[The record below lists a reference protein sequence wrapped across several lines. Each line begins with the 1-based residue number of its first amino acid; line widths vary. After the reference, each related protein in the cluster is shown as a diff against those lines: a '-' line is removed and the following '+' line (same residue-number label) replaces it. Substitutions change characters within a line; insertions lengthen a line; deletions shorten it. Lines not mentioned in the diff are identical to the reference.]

1 MGTMTA
7 TRPPRLQ
14 QGDLIIRDGPF
25 TLAERDALPAD
36 GYRHELLDGVLVMAP
51 APGRRHQDIV
61 PRVWRLLVAAAPRSC
76 KVTLAPFDVVLGP
89 RTVLEPDVLVA
100 LRADLGPSR
109 LETAPLL
116 AVEVASPSTRI
127 LDLGRKKDLLA
138 EAGCPSY
145 WTIEPD
151 TPTGPEL
158 TAWRLVDGAY
168 AVEARVSGA
177 ESWTAERP
185 FEVTITPNDLL
196 DD

>member
-7 TRPPRLQ
+7 TRPPQLQ
-14 QGDLIIRDGPF
+14 QGDLIIREGPF
-25 TLAERDALPAD
+25 TLAERDALPDD

-61 PRVWRLLVAAAPRSC
+61 PRVWQLLVAAAPAQC

-100 LRADLGPSR
+100 LRADLGPAR

-127 LDLGRKKDLLA
+127 VDLGRKKELLA

-145 WTIEPD
+145 WTIEPE
-151 TPTGPEL
+151 GPEL

-168 AVEARVSGA
+168 VVEARVRGD

-185 FEVTITPNDLL
+185 FPVTITPRDLL

>member
-36 GYRHELLDGVLVMAP
+36 GYRHELLDGVLVMSP
-51 APGRRHQDIV
+51 PPSIRHQDV
-61 PRVWRLLVAAAPRSC
+61 TGAVYRLLHRHAPKDC
-76 KVTLAPFDVVLGP
+76 KVLFAPVDVRLGI
-89 RTVLEPDVLVA
+89 RTSLEPDVVVA
-100 LRADLGPSR
+100 RRADLGATR
-109 LETAPLL
+109 LEGAPLL

-145 WTIEPD
+145 WTVEPD